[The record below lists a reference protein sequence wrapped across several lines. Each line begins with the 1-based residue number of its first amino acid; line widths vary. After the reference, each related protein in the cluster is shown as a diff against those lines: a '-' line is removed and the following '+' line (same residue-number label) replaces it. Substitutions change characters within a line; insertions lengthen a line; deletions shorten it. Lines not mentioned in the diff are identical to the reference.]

1 MQETVYIKSSPKLK
15 ILDRAR
21 YYVWASYRRK
31 LLDTLLERHRETFFG
46 IVLDIGGRARGR
58 FEKPK
63 AFVDRWIF
71 ADINP
76 SHKPDIVLDVANMK
90 QIENSSIDVIC
101 ACELFEHVAEIE
113 RGLDECIRVL
123 KNNGTMIVS
132 VPFLYA
138 IHADPSDYQRWT
150 QFKWRKEIEQR
161 SCHIETLVIMGRFF
175 TVMSDH
181 TKTFFKSLPKPL
193 NWMVVF
199 LLPILDLLVQLDE
212 LAVIQSNH
220 LLGKFHGGYF
230 MMIKKYAEPHEKI
243 VSKHQAT
250 V

>member
-1 MQETVYIKSSPKLK
+1 MQKTRREKLN
-15 ILDRAR
+15 LLASLR

-31 LLDTLLERHRETFFG
+31 LLDKLLERHRKTFSG
-46 IVLDIGGRARGR
+46 VVLDIGGRSRGC

-63 AFVDRWIF
+63 DSVDKWIF

-76 SHKPDIVLDVANMK
+76 EYKPDIVLDVANMT
-90 QIENSSIDVIC
+90 QIEDSSIDVIC

-113 RGLDECIRVL
+113 RGLDECVRVL
-123 KNNGTMIVS
+123 KENGTMIVS

-161 SCHIETLVIMGRFF
+161 SCHVDTFVIMGRFF

-181 TKTFFKSLPKPL
+181 TKTFFKS
-193 NWMVVF
+193 
-199 LLPILDLLVQLDE
+199 
-212 LAVIQSNH
+212 
-220 LLGKFHGGYF
+220 
-230 MMIKKYAEPHEKI
+230 
-243 VSKHQAT
+243 
-250 V
+250 